1 MSQIDHFIVIPASKE
16 PYGTG
21 TGMILLTIIS
31 GLNIAVQFMVSVNNN
46 EGIVIMEVFT
56 FIVLIVLITQFFEYR
71 KSMAKLNAKVGEVND
86 SQMQK
91 ELENVKQRLIV
102 LERIVTD
109 KNYDLN
115 EEFGKIRGE

>member
-1 MSQIDHFIVIPASKE
+1 
-16 PYGTG
+16 
-21 TGMILLTIIS
+21 
-31 GLNIAVQFMVSVNNN
+31 MVAINNN
-46 EGIVIMEVFT
+46 KGILMMEVFI
-56 FIVLIVLITQFFEYR
+56 FIVLIVLITQFFDYR
-71 KSMAKLNAKVGEVND
+71 KSMAKLNVKLGEVND
-86 SQMQK
+86 SQVQK

>member
-1 MSQIDHFIVIPASKE
+1 
-16 PYGTG
+16 
-21 TGMILLTIIS
+21 
-31 GLNIAVQFMVSVNNN
+31 
-46 EGIVIMEVFT
+46 MEVFT

-71 KSMAKLNAKVGEVND
+71 KSMAKLNAKVGEAND
-86 SQMQK
+86 SQVQK

-115 EEFGKIRGE
+115 EEFGKIREG

>member
-1 MSQIDHFIVIPASKE
+1 MSQIDHFVVIRTIGE

-31 GLNIAVQFMVSVNNN
+31 GLNIADQFMVTINDN
-46 EGIVIMEVFT
+46 EGILIMEVFG
-56 FIVLIVLITQFFEYR
+56 F
-71 KSMAKLNAKVGEVND
+71 
-86 SQMQK
+86 
-91 ELENVKQRLIV
+91 IV

-115 EEFGKIRGE
+115 EELGKIRGE

>member
-1 MSQIDHFIVIPASKE
+1 
-16 PYGTG
+16 
-21 TGMILLTIIS
+21 
-31 GLNIAVQFMVSVNNN
+31 
-46 EGIVIMEVFT
+46 MEVFV
-56 FIVLIVLITQFFEYR
+56 FIVLIVLITQFFDYR
-71 KSMAKLNAKVGEVND
+71 KSMAKLNAKVSEVND
-86 SQMQK
+86 GQMQK